1 MKDEMNY
8 RGKDQ
13 NFQQKILQLVLD
25 ILLIEVGLMISS
37 FGTSVFYAADL
48 GSSAMATFSD
58 GLHLVLSIDYGVAN
72 TVANVV
78 FLVALFLLD
87 RSFINIGT
95 LLCVFTIGPW
105 VDLFTPMLQV
115 MELSASPMAVRVLC
129 SLVGAAL
136 MGVGLGLYMAVNRGF
151 GALEGIVKYARNK
164 TGISVRNAKIIQDA
178 VLVALGIILGAQWGI
193 GTVVGI
199 FCTGPVLQ
207 RASSAFEIMI
217 RRSRERLFGAAERA

>member
-1 MKDEMNY
+1 
-8 RGKDQ
+8 
-13 NFQQKILQLVLD
+13 
-25 ILLIEVGLMISS
+25 
-37 FGTSVFYAADL
+37 
-48 GSSAMATFSD
+48 MATFSD

-115 MELSASPMAVRVLC
+115 MELSASPMVIRILC

-207 RASSAFEIMI
+207 RASSVFEIMI
-217 RRSRERLFGAAERA
+217 RRSRERLFGATERA